1 MLCQILYGGL
11 CVRAEHQCH
20 RLREVLPP
28 KIILRSRFI
37 VKFYIVFYDKSVYNR
52 VDSDHKKGVHGMPN
66 IRPISDLR
74 NYPAVLQEVAVG
86 SPVYLTKNG
95 RGRYAIIAID
105 EYENF
110 ERTKAE
116 LQLMFELEKGR
127 KTGEEKGWLSEDE
140 VRAHFGAKKMANNI
154 YYSPSA
160 GILGV
165 FQALTTKSEPK
176 KTSQIVQI
184 IFEQCLR

>member
-20 RLREVLPP
+20 RLREVLPS

-154 YYSPSA
+154 YYSP
-160 GILGV
+160 
-165 FQALTTKSEPK
+165 QALSDLDEIRVYITE
-176 KTSQIVQI
+176 
-184 IFEQCLR
+184 